1 VTSRRVRVQLTC
13 AAREYGVSTV
23 RAGLF
28 PGQGSQTADM
38 PLDTAGQQP
47 AMFKASVASFNSAGI
62 ECDVFA
68 GHSLG
73 SYAALVAAGALDE
86 ADGERIVTERGL
98 AMAAAAKE
106 APGAMLAL
114 LGCSPDG
121 AAQLATQFDLTVA
134 NDNAPGQI
142 VITGAIAGIEAIEAS
157 EPVDPLAG
165 PDGRRL
171 RLKRL
176 PVSGAFHSPL
186 IDSAAIRLAAAL
198 ENVEFGDAS
207 MVVANGTARPYVDPR
222 SELTKELLSPVR
234 FRESLLYM
242 WETGVREFVEFEP
255 GGVLTGLVKRTL
267 PDAKAIKV
275 ADLVGAAGS

>member
-1 VTSRRVRVQLTC
+1 M
-13 AAREYGVSTV
+13 

-47 AMFKASVASFNSAGI
+47 AVFGMSIKSFREAGV

-73 SYAALVAAGALDE
+73 SYAALAAAGAVD
-86 ADGERIVTERGL
+86 D
-98 AMAAAAKE
+98 AAAARIVELRGRVMAE
-106 APGAMLAL
+106 AAAEHPGAMIAL
-114 LGCSPDG
+114 LGATPER
-121 AAQLATQFDLTVA
+121 AAEIADQFGLTVA

-142 VITGAIAGIEAIEAS
+142 VLTGALPGVEAMEAAEPTTVDESGS
-157 EPVDPLAG
+157 E
-165 PDGRRL
+165 RRL

-186 IDSAAIRLAAAL
+186 IESAAARLAEAL
-198 ENVEFGDAS
+198 DRETFGDAS
-207 MVVANGTARPYVDPR
+207 NVIANGTARPYVDPQ
-222 SELTKELLSPVR
+222 KELATELLAPVR

-242 WETGVREFVEFEP
+242 WEMGVREFVEFEP
-255 GGVLTGLVKRTL
+255 AGVLTGLVKRTL
-267 PDAKAIKV
+267 PEARALKIS
-275 ADLVGAAGS
+275 DLVAAGDA

>member
-1 VTSRRVRVQLTC
+1 M
-13 AAREYGVSTV
+13 

-38 PLDTAGQQP
+38 PIDTAGQQP
-47 AMFKASVASFNSAGI
+47 AMFACSVESFQNAGI
-62 ECDVFA
+62 DCDLFA

-73 SYAALVAAGALDE
+73 SYAALVAAGSMSVE
-86 ADGERIVTERGL
+86 DGRRVVAERGR
-98 AMAAAAKE
+98 AMADAAKE

-114 LGCSPDG
+114 LGCSAEG
-121 AAQLATQFDLTVA
+121 AAELAQRFGLTVA

-142 VITGAIAGIEAIEAS
+142 VITGAMANIEAIEAA
-157 EPVDPLAG
+157 EPTDPTAG
-165 PDGRRL
+165 DDARRL

-186 IDSAAIRLAAAL
+186 IRSAAARLSAVLAD
-198 ENVEFGDAS
+198 VEFADAS
-207 MVVANGTARPYVDPR
+207 RVIANGTVRPYVDPR
-222 SELTKELLSPVR
+222 RELAEELLSPVR

-242 WETGVREFVEFEP
+242 WELGVREFVEFEP

-267 PDAKAIKV
+267 PEARAVKIVDFLATTEV
-275 ADLVGAAGS
+275 